1 MRDEPPLTIWEPA
14 CAFVHCLWELLTA
27 TTKETLTLAKTAL
40 IALMSLSAP
49 LALATPAL
57 AQDTPAAPAAPA
69 AAQLTPAPSA
79 AFNSAVTQF
88 TAGQAAQQA
97 GDNAGAVAKYDAAL
111 PAIRTAVEVD
121 PSKIDNVNFLANALY
136 ADAAAY
142 GALGQMDKVIALYG
156 ESVPHWRKVVEAK
169 PTDAASRNILA
180 GILIQMGNQKL
191 AAQDKVGSAPLYT
204 EALGLA
210 RKSASENAADKV
222 TKNILLSALIGAS
235 QTSTDTALQA
245 EAVALSKTMLAD
257 GSVDATNKP
266 AAEALTGAK
275 AG

>member
-1 MRDEPPLTIWEPA
+1 M
-14 CAFVHCLWELLTA
+14 
-27 TTKETLTLAKTAL
+27 AKTAL
-40 IALMSLSAP
+40 IALMSLTAP

-57 AQDTPAAPAAPA
+57 AQDATAAQSATTQSSPA
-69 AAQLTPAPSA
+69 AAPMTPAQIA
-79 AFNSAVTQF
+79 DFNSAVTQF

-111 PAIRTAVEVD
+111 PAIRTAVEAD

-136 ADAAAY
+136 ANAAAY

-156 ESVPHWRKVVEAK
+156 ESVPHWRKVVETK
-169 PTDAASRNILA
+169 PADAASRNILA

-191 AAQDKVGSAPLYT
+191 AAQDKAGSAPLYT
-204 EALGLA
+204 EALALA

-235 QTSTDTALQA
+235 QTGTDPAVQA

-257 GSVDATNKP
+257 GSVDAVNKP
-266 AAEALTGAK
+266 AAQALTGAK

>member
-1 MRDEPPLTIWEPA
+1 
-14 CAFVHCLWELLTA
+14 
-27 TTKETLTLAKTAL
+27 
-40 IALMSLSAP
+40 
-49 LALATPAL
+49 
-57 AQDTPAAPAAPA
+57 
-69 AAQLTPAPSA
+69 
-79 AFNSAVTQF
+79 
-88 TAGQAAQQA
+88 
-97 GDNAGAVAKYDAAL
+97 
-111 PAIRTAVEVD
+111 VD
-121 PSKIDNVNFLANALY
+121 PAKIDNVNFLANALY

-169 PTDAASRNILA
+169 PADASSRNILA

-191 AAQDKVGSAPLYT
+191 AAQDKTGSAPLYT

-210 RKSASENAADKV
+210 RKSASENTADKV

-235 QTSTDTALQA
+235 QTGTDPALQA
-245 EAVALSKTMLAD
+245 EAVTLSKTMLAD
-257 GSVDATNKP
+257 GTVDAVNKP